1 MFKNL
6 IKIKKDMPTLLYA
19 FFDRQT
25 PLISKILLAVSV
37 LYVVCPVDFVPDF
50 VAGFGIVDDLLIA
63 PSLIL
68 AAKKFVPEDVIS
80 NSEQKA
86 EQLKERLKTTAVLI
100 TVATMLV
107 IGWGLYKIIAK

>member
-6 IKIKKDMPTLLYA
+6 IKIKKDIPTLLYA

-25 PLISKILLAVSV
+25 PVISKILLAVSV
-37 LYVVCPVDFVPDF
+37 LYVVSPVDFVPDF

-68 AAKKFVPEDVIS
+68 AAKKFVPESIIS

-86 EQLKERLKTTAVLI
+86 EQLKERLKTIAVLI
-100 TVATMLV
+100 TVAIMLA
-107 IGWGLYKIIAK
+107 IGLGLYKIIAK